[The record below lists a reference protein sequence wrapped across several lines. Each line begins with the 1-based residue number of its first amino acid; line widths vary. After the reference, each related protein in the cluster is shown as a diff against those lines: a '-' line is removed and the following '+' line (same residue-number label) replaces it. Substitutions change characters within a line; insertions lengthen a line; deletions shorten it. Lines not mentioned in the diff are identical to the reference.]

1 MAQTKVSALT
11 ELTSPDGSEELLV
24 NDGGTSKKVTID
36 NLLYDEAIDSDHYV
50 DGSIDNA
57 HIADDAIDSEHYVD
71 GSIDTAHIADDAV
84 TADKLAN
91 AINTSIDAKLPL
103 AGGTMTGST
112 IHNDNVKDI
121 YGTSSDGLEIYHS
134 GADSYIIDSGTGD
147 LYIRASNEIRI
158 QDGNE
163 ANFLYAVE
171 DGDIRFYYGGSQKLA
186 TTNTG
191 IDVTGTVTADGGT
204 LTGDLTVSGASTP
217 KVTIKSNDGTSA
229 SLKLQR
235 INENDTSTDF
245 ELKNDSGTFKII
257 ADSTAQNEYETIRV
271 TSTETRI
278 YTNNS
283 ERMRIDSSGNVGIG
297 TASPDQKMHILKG
310 SAGSIAS
317 DANAVLTLENS
328 NTSVL
333 QILAPE
339 ANNGYVIFG
348 NPADG
353 NADGRLQYSNASRYM
368 AFWTAATERLRIDS
382 SGNVGI
388 GDTDPSEAKLSIA
401 NVASGDGGLKVVRN
415 LDEAGSN
422 PLVHIIDDHDNNT
435 QPAVSIRQD
444 GAGYGLYIDQ
454 NGNHNA
460 LYIDSESTSYNVL
473 YVNADTLTDGAGLK
487 VLTSSANLA
496 TTAAYGFAHFGHTG
510 NSGANVNNVVY
521 IHNDHASSTGTT
533 ALYVQQDSTGPAA
546 VFDGDVDITGTVTSS
561 GDLTLDVGEDIILD
575 ADSGNIKIYTDSSY
589 AALLNFVT
597 GQLAIQNM
605 QNNADISF
613 KGSDDDSVITALT
626 LDMSEGGKA
635 TFRSDVVVTDGNLV
649 IDPLAS
655 GKGIDFSQFGAG
667 TPAEVLNDYE
677 EGTFTATLY
686 GSTSGSVTTGARYGT
701 YTKIGNL
708 VTARFTFINPT
719 EDTSITGDW
728 RVGGLPFTVSH
739 AITSEY
745 QGGFSTHRRY
755 IPVNTNGTQLFF
767 QTGDGT
773 DYANVKWAYN
783 DTNEAGK
790 LSGGTVLQNTLFSGT
805 IIYTA

>member
-1 MAQTKVSALT
+1 MATKKVSALT

-473 YVNADTLTDGAGLK
+473 YVEADALTSGSGLK
-487 VLTSSANLA
+487 VVTSSANLA

-533 ALYVQQDSTGPAA
+533 ALYVKQDSTGAAA
-546 VFDGDVDITGTVTSS
+546 VFDGNVGIGTSSPTYPLQINTSTAARALYAANTYATGTVYGGVYEAEGASTTNIGLLCKAS
-561 GDLTLDVGEDIILD
+561 GATNNYGLIVYEGNVGIGTNSPDVPLDVVGNTRASTGILF
-575 ADSGNIKIYTDSSY
+575 GTDT
-589 AALLNFVT
+589 AA
-597 GQLAIQNM
+597 A
-605 QNNADISF
+605 NA
-613 KGSDDDSVITALT
+613 
-626 LDMSEGGKA
+626 LD
-635 TFRSDVVVTDGNLV
+635 
-649 IDPLAS
+649 
-655 GKGIDFSQFGAG
+655 
-667 TPAEVLNDYE
+667 DYE
-677 EGTFTATLY
+677 EGTWTPGFQTGTPTYTTVYARE
-686 GSTSGSVTTGARYGT
+686 GS
-701 YTKIGNL
+701 YTKIGRL
-708 VTARFTFINPT
+708 VTVSFSLYVAADIAFVDATAELTIGT
-719 EDTSITGDW
+719 
-728 RVGGLPFTVSH
+728 LPFTSKASGQAYGYVGTCDSFNM
-739 AITSEY
+739 AGWSA
-745 QGGFSTHRRY
+745 STY
-755 IPVNTNGTQLFF
+755 NTGSLTVKSILARIEQNGTDIVFRACDEASSQYHLRNACFDSHGGSLKATITY
-767 QTGDGT
+767 QTD
-773 DYANVKWAYN
+773 
-783 DTNEAGK
+783 
-790 LSGGTVLQNTLFSGT
+790 
-805 IIYTA
+805 